1 MRTFKVGDK
10 VRRKKEERDRFWCER
25 ANEQKDAVLVVSI
38 VDRDDDI
45 ELIGI
50 YGSFEPSRFDLV
62 EANTSDLDKALIQF
76 AKEVLELN
84 ESDAETYESFGSRVS
99 DLITERFSV
108 SIETTTTTKTTI
120 EVKS

>member
-1 MRTFKVGDK
+1 MRFKVGDK
-10 VRRKKEERDRFWCER
+10 VRRKKEEQDRFWCER
-25 ANEQKDAVLVVSI
+25 AHEHKHAVLVVGA
-38 VDRDDDI
+38 VDLDGI
-45 ELIGI
+45 ELIGV

-84 ESDAETYESFGSRVS
+84 ESETETYESFGSRVS
-99 DLITERFSV
+99 DLITERFRV

-120 EVKS
+120 EVKT